1 MDEVGWYLKAMSRS
15 RIAPAEHGTLQCG
28 LIALGEEASSS
39 SVVFLFN
46 TWNHFLPAN
55 VFSFIISLLTTI
67 EEVCCFWWESLKG
80 RETYF
85 VLKYSV
91 LFPFFW
97 EKGWK
102 WILGEETWI
111 QIAKGSSVTLLNL
124 HFLGFCFLKY
134 SDTRHLKNITLQA
147 NIIYYFLNNV
157 FIYIVVLWHLC
168 HPGLYQEWCGEQDQG
183 STPAPILG
191 TGEASPRVLCSVL
204 GTSVQKKHWS
214 AGAGPKKGNKAGEG
228 LGEYTLWGETDGT
241 EAV

>member
-1 MDEVGWYLKAMSRS
+1 MTKALEGNEPRYREFYLRLWVIKRHSVLKWIWFSSPKKKKKKNWKMDEVGWYLKAMSRS

-28 LIALGEEASSS
+28 LKALGEEASSS

-168 HPGLYQEWCGEQDQG
+168 HPGLYQEWCEQD
-183 STPAPILG
+183 
-191 TGEASPRVLCSVL
+191 
-204 GTSVQKKHWS
+204 
-214 AGAGPKKGNKAGEG
+214 
-228 LGEYTLWGETDGT
+228 
-241 EAV
+241 